1 MCSPGTSTLRDQ
13 VNQRMALTTGEF
25 HNTDSDVLAMSLEE
39 RRLFLEIR
47 EKMLDDLKAK
57 MNAKK

>member
-1 MCSPGTSTLRDQ
+1 
-13 VNQRMALTTGEF
+13 MALTTGEF